1 MEELL
6 LTILKYNLVGD
17 LYDLL
22 TDGSTGKC
30 LINDK
35 KAENHNHL
43 EGNKNNCEFSCFNRC
58 I

>member
-6 LTILKYNLVGD
+6 FTILKYNLVGD
-17 LYDLL
+17 LYDLV
-22 TDGSTGKC
+22 TDSSTGKS

-35 KAENHNHL
+35 KAENHNYL
-43 EGNKNNCEFSCFNRC
+43 EGNSNCEFTCFNRC

>member
-6 LTILKYNLVGD
+6 FTILKYNLVGD
-17 LYDLL
+17 LYDLV
-22 TDGSTGKC
+22 TDSSTGKS
-30 LINDK
+30 LIDDK

-43 EGNKNNCEFSCFNRC
+43 ERNSNCEFSCFNRC